1 MESVSE
7 TLWRLLFQV
16 VTRELLVDEGG
27 ESPLSSQNLLLSDVD
42 SREEDLQVQLKAGPR
57 HGALRMGPAPLEG
70 SRFFTVKDLQSLGV
84 RSDAASPSRASRAVS
99 LEMVAMVS
107 HRLPPQSVSCALRYS
122 HDGSETLEDRMEFTA
137 TDGTNAL
144 PFVLKVKVTP
154 LLLVLTS
161 AVLTA
166 GPSAGEPRQR

>member
-1 MESVSE
+1 M
-7 TLWRLLFQV
+7 
-16 VTRELLVDEGG
+16 VTSELLVDEGG

-42 SREEDLQVQLKAGPR
+42 SREEALQVQLKAGPR

-70 SRFFTVKDLQSLGV
+70 SRFFTVKDLQSLNM
-84 RSDAASPSRASRAVS
+84 RSDAASPSRASRAMS

-107 HRLPPQSVSCALRYS
+107 LSVSSALRYS

-144 PFVLKVKVTP
+144 SFVLKVKVTS